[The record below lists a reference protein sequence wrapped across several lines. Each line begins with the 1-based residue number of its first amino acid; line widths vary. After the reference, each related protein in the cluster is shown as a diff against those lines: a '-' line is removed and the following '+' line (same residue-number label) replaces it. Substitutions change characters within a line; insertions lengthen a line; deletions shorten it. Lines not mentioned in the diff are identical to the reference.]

1 MSPTKFIVIS
11 TSIWMV
17 SMGAISPIIIHQL
30 DKATA
35 KQCLTHDW
43 PKTAHQLHMDWC
55 AGNGYKTNI

>member
-1 MSPTKFIVIS
+1 
-11 TSIWMV
+11 
-17 SMGAISPIIIHQL
+17 MGAISPIIIHQL